1 MNEFVI
7 VFSKVV
13 LRLGKTTTLY
23 TITDVAVVF
32 FLNRRMEQEI
42 GSNLPAG
49 RQVTFRNC

>member
-23 TITDVAVVF
+23 TITDEVVVGYNEGNGSSF
-32 FLNRRMEQEI
+32 RM
-42 GSNLPAG
+42 
-49 RQVTFRNC
+49 